1 MLTDTNNST
10 ELFVV
15 IICGSIPT
23 LKILYDRYFTT
34 KTPSQIYLSL
44 RNLVSRYSTRISRS
58 PGASSDTHASAKHPY
73 QKQQDAA
80 AYQLD
85 ERTPGG
91 NITTVEHHGSE
102 ESWPDVGRDSGK
114 DGSGIEGGIKVNQT
128 FEVV

>member
-1 MLTDTNNST
+1 M
-10 ELFVV
+10 FVV

-23 LKILYDRYFTT
+23 LKILYDRYFTA

-58 PGASSDTHASAKHPY
+58 PGASRNTHTSSKHPY
-73 QKQQDAA
+73 QKQQDIA

-85 ERTPGG
+85 ERTPGE

-102 ESWPDVGRDSGK
+102 ESWPDGEMGRDIVK
-114 DGSGIEGGIKVNQT
+114 DESGIEGGIKINQT